1 MNNRENR
8 TRYNPPQRMIFR
20 SGFVGFTA
28 ALVCVLLISLP
39 MPAHAATPP
48 ASQFDQPAADLSR
61 QIAALTGP
69 GPAKLVIHNSSTLPN
84 GEIPVI
90 RQLLEHDLRALGV
103 TTGSSDSAT
112 IIRVTLSQN
121 LRGGLWVAEVDEG
134 TETRVAML
142 PVNLQ
147 TPTST
152 TPGPTLTLRRTL
164 LLTASEPI
172 LDAALIAGRL
182 IVLEPDRLV
191 VYAKNTSAL
200 PAASAD
206 WSESQTLSITHARS
220 FPRDLRGR
228 IFPESDHLFDA
239 WLSGVLCTG
248 SNDAAQLAVSCA
260 ESDDPWPITTAQHA
274 FYSAMRD
281 YFTGILAP
289 GYPFELQPFYN
300 AADLPRPTG
309 SAILLNQLNGNVLL
323 IENNAAKLV
332 SGANDWGS
340 DFAVIRSGCGSGA
353 QVLVSGSG
361 AAAGGDSLRAFEI
374 SGREA
379 IAVSPPLPIDGAIT
393 AINPAPDSTS
403 ANVIVRRDAPLRWP
417 TLYEVW
423 NVAPLCN

>member
-1 MNNRENR
+1 
-8 TRYNPPQRMIFR
+8 MIFR
-20 SGFVGFTA
+20 SGFVVATA

-39 MPAHAATPP
+39 MPVHAATPP
-48 ASQFDQPAADLSR
+48 ASQFDQPAADLAL

-69 GPAKLVIHNSSTLPN
+69 GPAKLVIHNNSTLPS
-84 GEIPVI
+84 GEILVI
-90 RQLLEHDLRALGV
+90 RQLLERDLRSFGV

-134 TETRVAML
+134 TEIRVAML

-164 LLTASEPI
+164 LLTAAEPDAEPI

-191 VYAKNTSAL
+191 VYNKNSAAV
-200 PAASAD
+200 PATTAD
-206 WSESQTLSITHARS
+206 WSESQTLPIAHARS

-228 IFPESDHLFDA
+228 IFPAPEQGSAHLFDA
-239 WLSGVLCTG
+239 YLPGVLCTG
-248 SNDAAQLAVSCA
+248 SNDGAQLAISCA
-260 ESDDPWPITTAQHA
+260 ESDDPWPITAAQHA

-289 GYPFELQPFYN
+289 GFSFELQPFYN

-309 SAILLNQLNGNVLL
+309 AAILLNQLNGNVLL

-361 AAAGGDSLRAFEI
+361 AAAAGDSLRAFEI

-393 AINPAPDSTS
+393 AISPAPDSTT
-403 ANVIVRRDAPLRWP
+403 ANVIVRRDAPTRW
-417 TLYEVW
+417 EVW

>member
-1 MNNRENR
+1 
-8 TRYNPPQRMIFR
+8 MIFK
-20 SGFVGFTA
+20 SGSVVLTA

-39 MPAHAATPP
+39 MPAHAANPSPP
-48 ASQFDQPAADLSR
+48 SSPWDQPTADLAR

-69 GPAKLVIHNSSTLPN
+69 GPAKLVIHNDSTVPN

-90 RQLLEHDLRALGV
+90 RQLLERNLRSFGV
-103 TTGSSDSAT
+103 TTGASDSAT
-112 IIRVTLSQN
+112 LIRVTLSQN

-142 PVNLQ
+142 PVSLQ

-152 TPGPTLTLRRTL
+152 APGPTLTLRRTL
-164 LLTASEPI
+164 LLSTAEIDDEPI

-191 VYAKNTSAL
+191 VYAKNSTTL
-200 PAASAD
+200 PATSTD
-206 WSESQTLSITHARS
+206 WSESQTLPITHARS

-228 IFPESDHLFDA
+228 IFPASDHLFDA
-239 WLSGVLCTG
+239 YLPGVLCTG
-248 SNDAAQLAVSCA
+248 SNDGAQMALTCA
-260 ESDDPWPITTAQHA
+260 ESDDPWPITTTQHA
-274 FYSAMRD
+274 FSSAMRD

-289 GYPFELQPFYN
+289 GYSFELQPFYN
-300 AADLPRPTG
+300 AADVPRPTG

-323 IENNAAKLV
+323 IENNAAKLIA
-332 SGANDWGS
+332 GANDWGS

-361 AAAGGDSLRAFEI
+361 AAAAGDILRAFEI

-393 AINPAPDSTS
+393 AISTAPDNTT
-403 ANVIVRRDAPLRWP
+403 ANVIVRRDAPTRW
-417 TLYEVW
+417 EVW

>member
-1 MNNRENR
+1 
-8 TRYNPPQRMIFR
+8 MIFR
-20 SGFVGFTA
+20 SGFVVLTA

-39 MPAHAATPP
+39 MPAHAAMPP
-48 ASQFDQPAADLSR
+48 ASQFDQPAADLAR

-69 GPAKLVIHNSSTLPN
+69 GPAKLVIHNNSTLPN

-164 LLTASEPI
+164 LLTASEPDAEPI

-191 VYAKNTSAL
+191 VYAKNSTAL

-206 WSESQTLSITHARS
+206 WSESQTLPITHARS

-228 IFPESDHLFDA
+228 IFPASDHLFDA
-239 WLSGVLCTG
+239 WLPGVLCTG
-248 SNDAAQLAVSCA
+248 SNDGAQLAVTCA

-289 GYPFELQPFYN
+289 GFSFELQPFYN

-309 SAILLNQLNGNVLL
+309 TAILLNQLNGNVLL

-361 AAAGGDSLRAFEI
+361 AAAAGDSLRAFEI

-393 AINPAPDSTS
+393 AINPAPDSAT
-403 ANVIVRRDAPLRWP
+403 AYVIVRRDAPTRW
-417 TLYEVW
+417 EVW